1 MIRCV
6 ICGCSRLDPKR
17 YKCARCGGAPGL
29 RSEQCHIT
37 GDTKAKLMAHAEEL
51 KVFGVTFEEH
61 ETLGKHADYLGTI
74 GLALA
79 VAESL
84 NSDSGLLRKLVVY
97 LRDIAIPED
106 EVLRLRLD
114 EPEQVLTYY
123 RADKAA
129 GKEA

>member
-6 ICGCSRLDPKR
+6 ICGCSRLDAHG

-29 RSEQCHIT
+29 RSEQCYVT

-51 KVFGVTFEEH
+51 KVFGVTLEEN
-61 ETLGKHADYLGTI
+61 ETFGKQADYLGAI

-84 NSDSGLLRKLVVY
+84 NSDSGLLRRLVVH

-114 EPEQVLTYY
+114 ESEQVLTYY
-123 RADKAA
+123 RVDKAA
-129 GKEA
+129 GKQS